1 MSEQQIQI
9 VTGDVINYI
18 YMLSNGHTTKE
29 IAAAYNVN
37 IRTLE
42 AKLSMVRQNFSV
54 KNSTQLVAFFLR
66 NSLIK

>member
-1 MSEQQIQI
+1 MDEQKIQI
-9 VTGDVINYI
+9 VTGDIIEYI

-29 IAAAYNVN
+29 IAKLYNIN

-42 AKLSMVRQNFSV
+42 SKLAMVRKNFNIE
-54 KNSTQLVAFFLR
+54 NSTQLVAFFLR